1 MSPWN
6 ISFRAYLGHLPECTI
21 LSSCRMLNCVCTT
34 PASRILFFNYC
45 YYCFFFFLRK
55 SYSRTAEGAAEIWLA
70 LSQSHFFQKEGENIF
85 LIIHLQ
91 LPFPMYLQK
100 GNGLTVC
107 ELLWCIGWRFLY
119 PMFIDLQSILWI
131 PPEWCLITT
140 LCDVSSPDA
149 GIFFLFFFSAFCSLL
164 ILDSEVSSSLSV
176 ERLVLVPEN
185 FWNVLPHGPQE
196 LCRALLFFLLTASK
210 WTTSL
215 AFCSSRYGK
224 SQPVPLYMFVC
235 SAVSCMQQ
243 ILEGCL
249 LLSFSV
255 CSILQY
261 PPVQLESLTRRAFVL
276 LAGLAQV
283 ANVTPRSQSE
293 SLHMHVYL
301 QSIFHATRWSHWQK
315 VSWITGATGRGSL
328 RLWNQ
333 LT

>member
-34 PASRILFFNYC
+34 PASRILFFNYY

-85 LIIHLQ
+85 LIICLQ

-131 PPEWCLITT
+131 LPEWCLITT

-149 GIFFLFFFSAFCSLL
+149 GIFFFSILLSADSWFRSIFLSLSGKACL
-164 ILDSEVSSSLSV
+164 GSRELLECSSS
-176 ERLVLVPEN
+176 
-185 FWNVLPHGPQE
+185 W
-196 LCRALLFFLLTASK
+196 
-210 WTTSL
+210 
-215 AFCSSRYGK
+215 SSRTVQSTSVFLTYCIK
-224 SQPVPLYMFVC
+224 MNDFPRILQFQIWEEPTCAFVY
-235 SAVSCMQQ
+235 V
-243 ILEGCL
+243 CL
-249 LLSFSV
+249 LS
-255 CSILQY
+255 C
-261 PPVQLESLTRRAFVL
+261 
-276 LAGLAQV
+276 
-283 ANVTPRSQSE
+283 
-293 SLHMHVYL
+293 
-301 QSIFHATRWSHWQK
+301 
-315 VSWITGATGRGSL
+315 
-328 RLWNQ
+328 
-333 LT
+333 